1 MGKNGYGKPY
11 LPDINTII
19 QAGINPKNGLP
30 VKMGLADPSVLK
42 QNIKRQ
48 LRIIDEQDHV
58 NVGKWYNIPTNL
70 TSQDLERMLY
80 YKGQLCMFYNKEF
93 DQFFIL
99 PFTLDNMR
107 VGNGLDVYG
116 RYQDIKPIAYNGG
129 AEDDEKRV
137 KTPMEE
143 YLSNLSLKVVYAPI
157 LPEDLTLDDFENS
170 AVLLYDYTPQYNAM
184 NIIPRANIQDS
195 ILDLE
200 AECLPLM
207 RTNLFLNSG
216 VTGLRVND
224 ADQSGAV
231 MDAAKGMERAA
242 LSGVP
247 WIPIEADIDFQELT
261 GNRSAQIQ
269 DYALAMQTIENYRL
283 SNYGIN
289 SGGLFEKKAHEL
301 QSEADANGGSVGLV
315 LQDRIN
321 IRKNFCLIANSI
333 WMCGINYEPSETISM
348 ADTNGDGVLYDRNEG
363 NNSGTTNQN
372 DGGNVNETD

>member
-11 LPDINTII
+11 LPDINTFI

-30 VKMGLADPSVLK
+30 VKMGMSDPTVLK

-48 LRIIDEQDHV
+48 LRIKDEQVAV
-58 NVGKWYNIPTNL
+58 NLGKWYNIPTNI
-70 TSQDLERMLY
+70 TSQDLNRMLY
-80 YKGQLCMFYNKEF
+80 YKGQLCLFYNKEF

-99 PFTLDNMR
+99 PFTLDNKK

-116 RYQDIKPIAYNGG
+116 RYQYIKPIAYNGG
-129 AEDDEKRV
+129 AEDEEKP
-137 KTPMEE
+137 KTPMQE

-157 LPEDLTLDDFENS
+157 LPEELTLDDFENS

-207 RTNLFLNSG
+207 RTNMLLNSG

-231 MDAAKGMERAA
+231 LDAAKSMERAA
-242 LSGVP
+242 MTGTP
-247 WIPIEADIDFQELT
+247 WIPIEAPVELQELT
-261 GNRSAQIQ
+261 GNRSSEIN
-269 DYALAMQTIENYRL
+269 DYSQAMQTIENYRL
-283 SNYGIN
+283 SLYGIQTN
-289 SGGLFEKKAHEL
+289 GLYEKSSHMLE
-301 QSEADANGGSVGLV
+301 SEQQANGGPVGIIA
-315 LQDRIN
+315 QDKITIN
-321 IRKNFCLIANSI
+321 QNFCNIVNSI
-333 WMCGINYEPSETISM
+333 WAIGLWYEPSENISM
-348 ADTNGDGVLYDRNEG
+348 ADTNGDGLLYDRDEGDNSGVENGG
-363 NNSGTTNQN
+363 NN
-372 DGGNVNETD
+372 NETD